1 MTIETKTMV
10 CSISGCQTGSTC
22 YKGPK
27 FTLYKFQTD
36 PQMQQL
42 WLDQINRPDFIPNKS
57 SVVCGKHFTEDCFD
71 ISLDSRGRA
80 RKRAKLK
87 DNAIPT
93 LFLHPDESGE
103 LPSIVPVIEQ
113 VIDTLHTIRKV
124 KFLSKNS
131 TLISRE
137 NCRIFLG

>member
-1 MTIETKTMV
+1 M
-10 CSISGCQTGSTC
+10 
-22 YKGPK
+22 
-27 FTLYKFQTD
+27 FRTD

-57 SVVCGKHFTEDCFD
+57 SVVCGKHFTQDCFD
-71 ISLDSRGRA
+71 TSLDSRGRV

-103 LPSIVPVIEQ
+103 LLSIVPVIEQ
-113 VIDTLHTIRKV
+113 VIDTLTHYSKSQI
-124 KFLSKNS
+124 FSKNS
-131 TLISRE
+131 ILTKPQHFHEIFHPIFFDNFSRE
-137 NCRIFLG
+137 IKVVHS